1 MASSNTTAVI
11 SGNRVTAER
20 RAAEE
25 RRSDQES
32 EKARERRNGDR
43 RRTIHGIEYITAD
56 SLSGIQEWLE
66 ENCQGRWS
74 LALESMDEDR
84 IRKTV
89 RILFEDLKDKQM
101 FMTAFQPR

>member
-1 MASSNTTAVI
+1 MTSSSTTAII

-20 RAAEE
+20 RAGTE
-25 RRSDQES
+25 RREDLDPD
-32 EKARERRNGDR
+32 KARERRNGDR

-84 IRKTV
+84 VRKTV
-89 RILFEDLKDKQM
+89 RILFEDLNDKQM